1 MSMPTNNEY
10 RAPDTVED
18 TTVEPRRTTSPVLLT
33 LLAFAVT
40 AGGLIWWSQSRA
52 PTKTPVA
59 TLPGSVI
66 DEPATT
72 TPATP
77 AKERTKASADKVRAE
92 RNATNRPAAISRDAR
107 PLASN
112 AEPKYPAS
120 MLRAGVG
127 GTVVVLAEVDAQG
140 NPVNVRVVERS
151 GERDLDRAALSAVKQ
166 WRFEPAMRNGKAI
179 ATSVKVP
186 VDFKPI

>member
-52 PTKTPVA
+52 PAEAPVA
-59 TLPGSVI
+59 TVPGSVI

-72 TPATP
+72 TPAR
-77 AKERTKASADKVRAE
+77 ERATATANRERA
-92 RNATNRPAAISRDAR
+92 AANRPAPISRDAR
-107 PLASN
+107 PMAGN

-140 NPVNVRVVERS
+140 NPVNVSVVERS
-151 GERDLDRAALSAVKQ
+151 GERELDRAAVSAVKQ

>member
-18 TTVEPRRTTSPVLLT
+18 STVEPRRTTSPVLLT

-52 PTKTPVA
+52 PAEVPVA
-59 TLPGSVI
+59 TVPGAVI
-66 DEPATT
+66 GDAAPAA
-72 TPATP
+72 PAG
-77 AKERTKASADKVRAE
+77 ERAAANRERAE
-92 RNATNRPAAISRDAR
+92 RVATRPAPISRDAR
-107 PLASN
+107 PLATN

-127 GTVVVLAEVDAQG
+127 GTVVVLAEVDANG
-140 NPVNVRVVERS
+140 NPVEVRVVERS
-151 GERDLDRAALSAVKQ
+151 GERELDRAALTAVRQ
-166 WRFEPAMRNGKAI
+166 WRFEPAMRNGKAV

-186 VDFKPI
+186 VDFTPI

>member
-1 MSMPTNNEY
+1 MSTSINNEY
-10 RAPDTVED
+10 RAPDPTLEE
-18 TTVEPRRTTSPVLLT
+18 TQMEPRRNASPVLLM

-52 PTKTPVA
+52 PAEAPVA
-59 TLPGSVI
+59 TAPSAVI
-66 DEPATT
+66 DQPVTT
-72 TPATP
+72 TPAT
-77 AKERTKASADKVRAE
+77 ERATGSADRDRAD
-92 RNATNRPAAISRDAR
+92 RATRAAAISRDAR

-112 AEPKYPAS
+112 AQPKYPAS

-127 GTVVVLAEVDAQG
+127 GTVVVLADVDANG
-140 NPVNVRVVERS
+140 NPVDVRVVERS
-151 GERDLDRAALSAVKQ
+151 GERELDRAALSAVKQ

>member
-1 MSMPTNNEY
+1 MSMPTNNDY
-10 RAPDTVED
+10 RTPDTVED
-18 TTVEPRRTTSPVLLT
+18 TTVEPRRTTSPVLLM

-40 AGGLIWWSQSRA
+40 AAALVWWSQSRQA
-52 PTKTPVA
+52 NETPVA
-59 TLPGSVI
+59 ALPAPVA
-66 DEPATT
+66 DDAVT
-72 TPATP
+72 TPAGER
-77 AKERTKASADKVRAE
+77 AAAAAERTRTERAA
-92 RNATNRPAAISRDAR
+92 ATRPAAVSRDAR
-107 PLASN
+107 PLAGN

-140 NPVNVRVVERS
+140 NPIDVRVVERS
-151 GERDLDRAALSAVKQ
+151 GERDLDRAAVSAVRQ